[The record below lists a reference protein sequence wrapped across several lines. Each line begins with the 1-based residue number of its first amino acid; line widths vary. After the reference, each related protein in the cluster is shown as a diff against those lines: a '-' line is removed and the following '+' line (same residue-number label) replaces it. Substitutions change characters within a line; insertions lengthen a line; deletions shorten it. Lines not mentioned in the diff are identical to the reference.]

1 MNIQFRVLSFD
12 WESKTPLLLSLM
24 QTNNFEGKS
33 IRMKREKNLLWRNK
47 NRFKKCNETIKKMVI
62 EQKDV
67 HTNG

>member
-1 MNIQFRVLSFD
+1 
-12 WESKTPLLLSLM
+12 M
-24 QTNNFEGKS
+24 QTNNLEGKS